1 MEDHAEFDDIFGLGA
16 DSGQKDTTSGS
27 GGGSGSKGPKKKKRA
42 RQKSPSQRKK
52 GKKSKK
58 DKERKQMER
67 DKEHDQKIIEK
78 MTDEQKARHEKY
90 TSEKL
95 DKDYIEGIIQSLM
108 KNGGKEERLGK
119 TKEDFKI
126 LKLVVR
132 DITEMF
138 IEEIVEESRKVMAEF
153 GDTGPIRPLHMREA
167 HRRIQSR
174 KLSSSQ

>member
-1 MEDHAEFDDIFGLGA
+1 MEAQFEDMFGLGSQA
-16 DSGQKDTTSGS
+16 PQ
-27 GGGSGSKGPKKKKRA
+27 GPKKKKRA

-52 GKKSKK
+52 GKKSKRVKDKDKDKDK
-58 DKERKQMER
+58 DKERKHE
-67 DKEHDQKIIEK
+67 QKIIER

-95 DKDYIEGIIQSLM
+95 DKDYIEGILQSLM

-119 TKEDFKI
+119 TKDDLKI

-153 GDTGPIRPLHMREA
+153 GDTGPIRPIHMREA

-174 KLSSSQ
+174 KLSSNLRTSGRLFTRR